1 MRCSLPGAAVA
12 ANLAVDPAGRD
23 AGAPGESGFGA
34 RRERGE
40 RGVQERILP
49 RLAMEFTFYFD
60 SRPTLAEATLAR

>member
-1 MRCSLPGAAVA
+1 VA

-34 RRERGE
+34 RREGGE

-60 SRPTLAEATLAR
+60 GRPTLAEATHAR